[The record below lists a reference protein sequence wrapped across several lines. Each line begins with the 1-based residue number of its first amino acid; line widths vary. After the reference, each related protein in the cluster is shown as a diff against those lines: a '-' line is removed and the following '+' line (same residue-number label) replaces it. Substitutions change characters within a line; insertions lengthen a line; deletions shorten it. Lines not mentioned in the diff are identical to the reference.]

1 MSTQPALL
9 SADHLSKHF
18 PVRGALGRTVR
29 TIKAV
34 DDVSLSVYRGET
46 LAVVGESGSG
56 KTTLGRVLMQMES
69 ATSGRV
75 LYEGVDLTALSERE
89 RLRYH
94 RTMQVVYQ
102 DPFSSL
108 NPYRTALEQV
118 MEPLRVNDPDADNER
133 RALDALA
140 AVGITGSEVYKY
152 PCSFSGGQRQRIGIA
167 RAVSVRP
174 AFVFC
179 DEPVSSLDLS
189 VQAQVLHLLADLQDE
204 LGLTYLF
211 VSHDL
216 SVVRGISTRTA
227 VMHQG
232 RVLELGPTCDVF
244 EDPRHP
250 YTKALLAAIP
260 IADPRLAREHHGPG
274 WQERVV
280 YDGGDRGGTLVEVA
294 PGHWVA
300 GGQGDSGNSKEGIAK
315 DSGANKDDGDGGE
328 RVEQRSIPT

>member
-1 MSTQPALL
+1 M
-9 SADHLSKHF
+9 
-18 PVRGALGRTVR
+18 
-29 TIKAV
+29 

-56 KTTLGRVLMQMES
+56 KTTLGRCLMQMEA

-75 LYEGVDLTALSERE
+75 FYEGVDLTALPEKE
-89 RLRYH
+89 RLTYH

-108 NPYRTALEQV
+108 NPHRTALEQV
-118 MEPLRVNDPDADNER
+118 MEPLKVLNPKADVEQQ
-133 RALDALA
+133 ALDALE

-152 PCSFSGGQRQRIGIA
+152 PRSFSGGQRQRIGIA

-189 VQAQVLHLLADLQDE
+189 VQAQVLHLLSNLQAD

-216 SVVRGISTRTA
+216 SVVKGISTRTA
-227 VMHQG
+227 VMCGG
-232 RVLELGPTCDVF
+232 RVLELGPTSDVF
-244 EDPRHP
+244 EEPRHP
-250 YTKALLAAIP
+250 YTKALLAAMT
-260 IADPRLAREHHGPG
+260 IADPKLAREHHGPR
-274 WQERVV
+274 WREKVA
-280 YDGGDRGGTLVEVA
+280 YDGRDSDGPLVEVA
-294 PGHWVA
+294 LGHWVA
-300 GGQGDSGNSKEGIAK
+300 TGDSDLDHVA
-315 DSGANKDDGDGGE
+315 SGEAGGK
-328 RVEQRSIPT
+328 SPTTPA